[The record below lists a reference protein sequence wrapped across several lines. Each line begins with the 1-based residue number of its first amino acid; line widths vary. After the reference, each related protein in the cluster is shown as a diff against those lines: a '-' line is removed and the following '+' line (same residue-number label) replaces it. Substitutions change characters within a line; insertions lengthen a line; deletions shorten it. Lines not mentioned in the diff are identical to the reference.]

1 MSAGGQDGER
11 SAAASEKASEAS
23 EEVAVGVSAETSRSG
38 PARTPGADTRSDG
51 FGLGLAGRGI
61 GVSGGGTH
69 LGRAIALGLARAGAT
84 VVVFGRRAELL
95 EATAASA
102 RDLPGRILVEVADQH
117 QDEDLV
123 RVLDR
128 IEKEAGAVQGWV
140 NNACSGQRS
149 LLMRLDREAV
159 ERTLE
164 GTLAD
169 LMLATEAAARRMAPG
184 QRGSIVNVASMYGLI
199 SPQPDT
205 YARHPDFHNPPTYG
219 AAKAGLIQFTR
230 YAACHLATRGVR
242 VNSVSPGPFPTEQ
255 VQRETG
261 FVAELARRVPLGRIG
276 RAEELAGPV
285 GFLLSPLSSFVTG
298 HDLVV
303 DGGWTAW

>member
-1 MSAGGQDGER
+1 MSARTHHGVTSTG
-11 SAAASEKASEAS
+11 ASSD
-23 EEVAVGVSAETSRSG
+23 TS
-38 PARTPGADTRSDG
+38 
-51 FGLGLAGRGI
+51 GLGLAGRGI
-61 GVSGGGTH
+61 GLSGGGTH

-84 VVVFGRRAELL
+84 VVIFGRRAELL
-95 EATAASA
+95 EATAARA
-102 RDLPGRILVEVADQH
+102 RDLPGRVLVEVADQH
-117 QDEDLV
+117 CDEDLD

-140 NNACSGQRS
+140 NNACSGERS
-149 LLMRLDREAV
+149 LLLGLDRGAV

-164 GTLAD
+164 GTLSD
-169 LMLATEAAARRMAPG
+169 VILTTEAAAKRMAPG
-184 QRGSIVNVASMYGLI
+184 QAGSIVNMASMYGLV
-199 SPQPDT
+199 SPQPDV
-205 YARHPDFHNPPTYG
+205 YARHPDFHNPPAYG

-230 YAACHLATRGVR
+230 YAACHLASRGIR

-255 VQRETG
+255 VQREAG